1 MLRLALPHTL
11 HPTYP
16 LLTLSPQTRQLP
28 SSPPLL
34 RHAPLASTM
43 SSSLDSASPPG
54 LELALKKLW
63 RWNLICGILHL
74 VQAIAVLAIAL
85 SVTKVKMFSIPMYT
99 TVPNWSDGY
108 AQFSYQYRGPL
119 PFAGVTSGFAW
130 MSAAAHFIV
139 LACWPKYVRDLK
151 AGINVFRWYEYSL
164 SSSLMILLIAA
175 LYGIWD
181 PVMLTLLGSVRL

>member
-1 MLRLALPHTL
+1 
-11 HPTYP
+11 
-16 LLTLSPQTRQLP
+16 
-28 SSPPLL
+28 
-34 RHAPLASTM
+34 M

-85 SVTKVKMFSIPMYT
+85 TVPKVKKYSITMYT
-99 TVPNWSDGY
+99 TVPNWSSGEPVFDN
-108 AQFSYQYRGPL
+108 QFRGDL
-119 PFAGVTSGFAW
+119 PFAAVASGFAW

-139 LACWPKYVRDLK
+139 LACWPIYVRDLK

-181 PVMLTLLGSVRL
+181 PVMLTLLGSVRVECCSEPSVWVFRLVYPPALPPL